1 MLRILGEAWRGPN
14 LSKLFAEDCK
24 GTSWDGKGWICLVLV
39 PGGYVKQLRVF
50 EDFPEKF

>member
-1 MLRILGEAWRGPN
+1 MKLGGVHIYPNCLLRIAKAPLGMR
-14 LSKLFAEDCK
+14 
-24 GTSWDGKGWICLVLV
+24 KGWICLVLV